1 MNTKHIYKTL
11 LTFLV
16 ETTTTPQNYKRLYS
30 KEYPDEY
37 QWLIANTFLTNQ
49 SPFYALVWAFKHSI
63 TKHPLCKQC
72 GVNKVNYRVGQRK
85 YLDYCSSRCSMVICR
100 AKSDTTQ
107 MKKARKKSMLT
118 RYGVENASHI
128 PAVKESISANKT
140 QYWADIYKGKNFT
153 ATGLTRTQYRHRV
166 QQYAETQY
174 ARHKDTID
182 PNGIRSKDYHLD
194 HIYSVTD
201 GFIHDVPINI
211 ISDISNLRLI
221 SVTENLAKNKSSHK
235 TLEALYEDA
244 IN

>member
-16 ETTTTPQNYKRLYS
+16 EPGTSYQHYKRKYRQAYQA
-30 KEYPDEY
+30 EYTH
-37 QWLIANTFLTNQ
+37 IISSTHLTTQ
-49 SPFYALVWAFKHSI
+49 SPFSELVFAYCNDISEIPMCKH
-63 TKHPLCKQC
+63 CKSNSVSYHK
-72 GVNKVNYRVGQRK
+72 GKKK
-85 YLDYCSSRCSMVICR
+85 YLDYCSSMCAIEICR

-128 PAVKESISANKT
+128 PAVKEAISANKT

-153 ATGLTRTQYRHRV
+153 ANGLTRTQYRHRV

-174 ARHKDTID
+174 ARHKYTID

-194 HIYSVTD
+194 HIYSVSD

-221 SVTENLAKNKSSHK
+221 SATENLAKNKSSHK
-235 TLEALYEDA
+235 TLEALYEDV